1 MDWLHDK
8 PSRMMVVPWR
18 VVIVEHE
25 SVTIWLRQFSHG
37 DQEAARQLW
46 NRYGEA
52 LKRLIRCHYGG
63 AVNAA
68 ADEEDLTQSVFQV
81 LWRGATTGR
90 LGEIK
95 DRDELWWLLLAITRR
110 KAINRQAYNTRLKR
124 GADVETI
131 QQQETVCGATPL
143 DQVADERPPPDL
155 ILMLEEEQQRLLGCL
170 RDDVFRSIAK
180 MKLEGASHEQIA
192 KKLDVTPRTVI
203 RKLNLI
209 RETWSKELQP

>member
-1 MDWLHDK
+1 ME
-8 PSRMMVVPWR
+8 PA
-18 VVIVEHE
+18 
-25 SVTIWLRQFSHG
+25 SVTIWLRQLSHG

-46 NRYGEA
+46 NRYGDA
-52 LKRLIRCHYGG
+52 LKRLIRSRYGG
-63 AVNAA
+63 AVDAA

-90 LGEIK
+90 LETVK

-110 KAINRQAYNTRLKR
+110 KAINRQAYNTRQKR
-124 GADVETI
+124 GAGVETI
-131 QQQETVCGATPL
+131 HLQETVCGDLSATPL
-143 DQVADERPPPDL
+143 EQVADERPPPDL

-170 RDDVFRSIAK
+170 RDDVQRSIAV
-180 MKLEGASHEQIA
+180 MKLGGDSHEQIA
-192 KKLDVTPRTVI
+192 QKLDVTPRTVI